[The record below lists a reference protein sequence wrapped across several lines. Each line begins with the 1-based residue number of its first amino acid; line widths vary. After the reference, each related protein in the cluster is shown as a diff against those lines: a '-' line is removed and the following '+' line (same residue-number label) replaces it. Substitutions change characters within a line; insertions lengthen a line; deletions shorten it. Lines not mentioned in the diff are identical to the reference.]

1 MANKTVLLAS
11 AAAVIVAAGGAGGW
25 YALHQNRDPVALAR
39 EMRARGDIRGAGL
52 ELRSAVRDQ
61 PKNAEAHYRLA
72 EVQLLEND
80 PIAAEREARLARRT
94 GYDAAAANAVAAQ
107 AMLRQGQF
115 QALLDEFKTDGLQP
129 AQAKPLLITRALAQ
143 LNLRDLPAAEASAA
157 EAERIA
163 PNDPDA
169 ALAAGRVAAAKRD
182 YDTAEKSVDRAL
194 ALSPKMV
201 DALLVKGQI
210 AYARGDRGAA
220 LAAFSAAVDAAP
232 GNIAARVERANILM
246 LNNEDAKSRADVD
259 AVLKTDPRNA
269 AARYMQA
276 VLLIRAKDY
285 KGADAA
291 FQRLSGQVDTFP
303 RGLYF
308 LALDKAELGDTA
320 QAVDAIEKYVARYPS
335 DPEGLKLLARIN
347 LAARQPDGVIRALS
361 PAAKAGKAD
370 AETLDLLGQAYTL
383 KGAAPQAVQTLQQ
396 ASTLA
401 PDNTDVLS
409 HLAAGRLMAGD
420 TTGATSTRERA
431 LQVTPE
437 QPRGELARVVTSLDS
452 GKIDEAQAAL
462 DKMRAQ
468 TGNTEVVDNLTG
480 TIRLARLDLAGAE
493 QQFRANV
500 DKYPNSAQ
508 AKLNLA
514 RVLTLQDKRDDA
526 EGVLEGALKQDPANP
541 AFLSAFTG
549 LVLQQNQVGRAVS
562 AVEAAHQAA
571 PGNVGVTAGLSQ
583 LYVRAGD
590 PKKALDLLN
599 QQGGALPPVLLAA
612 RAQAQFASG
621 DQDAARQTW
630 QDLLSQQP
638 KDIGL
643 RRLLVSAL
651 TQAKKFDE
659 AKRVVQ
665 QGLQLQPGN
674 LALLATSIGVAQQEG
689 GAPAALAEADRLR
702 QDPANMP
709 VAGILK
715 GDVLMQA
722 GRYADAAAA
731 FRAEYAQA
739 PTAALAV
746 RAANALNAAGQRNAA
761 DQQLRDWLAK
771 HPDDPEAMR
780 LVASLEVASGQYTQA
795 EPKLLYV
802 LKDRP
807 NDPVVLNN
815 LAYTMEAQ
823 GKPGALDYARRAFL
837 ADPSPAVADTL
848 GWILAAH
855 GDASNAL
862 PLLRQAAEAQPKDPA
877 VKYHLA
883 LALNDAGHK
892 QEAIDLLNAVVGASN
907 TFTDKPKAQALLD
920 QLTGKH

>member
-1 MANKTVLLAS
+1 MANKLALLAG
-11 AAAVIVAAGGAGGW
+11 AAAVIAAAGGAGGW
-25 YALHQNRDPVALAR
+25 YALRQNRDPMALAR
-39 EMRARGDIRGAGL
+39 EMMARGDVRGAGL
-52 ELRSAVRDQ
+52 ELRNAVRDQ
-61 PKNAEAHYRLA
+61 PRNAEAHYRLA

-80 PIAAEREARLARRT
+80 PIAAEREARLARKT
-94 GYDAAAANAVAAQ
+94 GYDAAAANLVAAQ
-107 AMLRQGQF
+107 AMLHQGRF
-115 QALLDEFKTDGLQP
+115 QAVLDEFKTDGLQP
-129 AQAKPLLITRALAQ
+129 AQAEPLLVTRAFAQ
-143 LNLRDLPAAEASAA
+143 LDLHDLPAAEASAA
-157 EAERIA
+157 DAERIA
-163 PNDPDA
+163 PQDPNA

-182 YDTAEKSVDRAL
+182 YDAAEKSVDRAL
-194 ALSPKMV
+194 ALSPKMP

-210 AYARGDRGAA
+210 AYAKGDRGAA
-220 LAAFSAAVDAAP
+220 LAALNAVVDAAP
-232 GNIAARVERANILM
+232 GNVAARIERANLLM
-246 LNNEDAKSRADVD
+246 LSNDDAGSRADVE

-269 AARYMQA
+269 AARYMQG

-285 KGADAA
+285 KGADTA
-291 FQRLSGQVDTFP
+291 FQRISGQIENEP

-320 QAVDAIEKYVARYPS
+320 QAVDAIERYVARYPS
-335 DPEGLKLLARIN
+335 DPEGLKLLAHID
-347 LAARQPDGVIRALS
+347 LAARQPEGVIRALS

-370 AETLDLLGQAYTL
+370 AETLDLLGQAYAL

-401 PDNTDVLS
+401 PGNTDVLG

-420 TTGATSTRERA
+420 APGATSTLERS
-431 LQVTPE
+431 LQVKPDQPGVE
-437 QPRGELARVVTSLDS
+437 QALIVTALES

-462 DKMRAQ
+462 DKLRAQ
-468 TGNTEVVDNLTG
+468 TGDTEVVDNLTG
-480 TIRLARLDLAGAE
+480 TIRLTRFDFAGAE

-514 RVLTLQDKRDDA
+514 RVLTLEDKRGDA
-526 EGVLEGALKQDPANP
+526 EDVLESALKQDPAN
-541 AFLSAFTG
+541 AAVLSAFTG
-549 LVLQQNQVGRAVS
+549 LTLQQNQVGRAVS

-571 PGNVGVTAGLSQ
+571 PGNVGITAALSQ

-590 PKKALDLLN
+590 PKKALGLLG
-599 QQGGALPPVLLAA
+599 QQSGALPPVLLAA

-621 DQDAARQTW
+621 DQDTARQTW
-630 QDLLSQQP
+630 RDLLSQQP

-651 TQAKKFDE
+651 VQAKKLDE
-659 AKRVVQ
+659 AKEIVQ
-665 QGLQLQPGN
+665 QGLALQPGN
-674 LALLATSIGVAQQEG
+674 PALLATSIAVALQAG
-689 GAPAALAEADRLR
+689 GIPAALAEADRLR
-702 QDPANMP
+702 QDPTNMP
-709 VAGILK
+709 AASLLK
-715 GDVLMQA
+715 GNVLMQA

-731 FRAEYAQA
+731 FRDEYAQA
-739 PTAALAV
+739 PSAALAV
-746 RAANALNAAGQRNAA
+746 SAANALAAAGQRNAA

-780 LVASLEVASGQYTQA
+780 LVASLEVASGQYAQA

-802 LKDRP
+802 LKDHP

-815 LAYTMEAQ
+815 LAWTMEEQ
-823 GKPGALDYARRAFL
+823 GKPGALGYARRAYL
-837 ADPSPAVADTL
+837 ANPNPAVADTL

-855 GDASNAL
+855 GDASSAL
-862 PLLRQAAEAQPKDPA
+862 PLLRQAAEARPKDPA

-883 LALNDAGHK
+883 LALNDTGHK
-892 QEAIDLLNAVVGASN
+892 QEAIDLLNAVVGTPD
-907 TFTDKPKAQALLD
+907 TFTDKPKAQALLG